1 MSVGVAVAVGGDSF
15 DVRLL
20 GGVAVL
26 GGNSSDVGISFAFLP
41 LLHQVR
47 DVGRLVGIWKIKE
60 ISFKNKLLSFAKR
73 SVLKLGVGEF

>member
-26 GGNSSDVGISFAFLP
+26 GGNSSYVGISFAFLP

-47 DVGRLVGIWKIKE
+47 DVGRLVGIWQIKE